1 MTDLPDELAGLAPE
15 QVLAFLREASDE
27 TLLERVR
34 AIGTATVLGLVFD
47 GWATQ
52 VPSRPGRAPG
62 VLLFALDDDGSTHR
76 YALQLDALGAQH
88 VAGTGVSARS
98 TVRTSVLR
106 FLRVAAGAQDPK
118 RLVLT
123 GRMRIGGDALWAVTT
138 LSGMRRE

>member
-1 MTDLPDELAGLAPE
+1 MTDLPDELAGLSPDV
-15 QVLAFLREASDE
+15 VLAFLREASDE
-27 TLLERVR
+27 ALLERVH

-47 GWATQ
+47 GWAAQ

-62 VLLFALDDDGSTHR
+62 VLLFALDDDGTTHR
-76 YALQLDALGAQH
+76 HALEVDGPGAQH
-88 VAGTGVSARS
+88 LAGKGVSARS

-138 LSGMRRE
+138 LAGMRRE